1 MSRWIDIG
9 YKWNTETTYRVREFL
24 KEMRIPMRMPS
35 DDMFFQSMFHL
46 PHRDLMWGLKVRE
59 KDLASVLSLLEKE
72 GLIYT
77 VAGKGCFVAE
87 KNLDLVREENLRRIE
102 EDMDEIRALAG
113 SCGLAKEEILEMWNT
128 IWED

>member
-35 DDMFFQSMFHL
+35 DVMFFQSMFHH

-59 KDLASVLSLLEKE
+59 KDLASVLALLEKE
-72 GLIYT
+72 GLIPA
-77 VAGKGCFVAE
+77 V
-87 KNLDLVREENLRRIE
+87 
-102 EDMDEIRALAG
+102 G
-113 SCGLAKEEILEMWNT
+113 SRDI
-128 IWED
+128 DQ

>member
-1 MSRWIDIG
+1 MSRWTDIGYKWNTETTYRVSG

-72 GLIYT
+72 GLIPA
-77 VAGKGCFVAE
+77 V
-87 KNLDLVREENLRRIE
+87 
-102 EDMDEIRALAG
+102 G
-113 SCGLAKEEILEMWNT
+113 SRDI
-128 IWED
+128 DQ